1 MVKIIPQQIL
11 TTRWKKPLHSPK
23 CPILPFHWDGRFLPY
38 PFNATWKTL
47 TCFNFPSRGVKIGEK
62 YVPTYFSVW
71 LWIVTLFNTPKSE
84 MSLKVLMFIGNR
96 ILIST
101 WKCWIWISKNE
112 SILRTTAW
120 KGCWLLFYPK
130 LCEIISVRKIPTILL
145 DKCKRMT

>member
-11 TTRWKKPLHSPK
+11 TTQWKKPLHSPK
-23 CPILPFHWDGRFLPY
+23 CSIPPFHWDGRFLPY
-38 PFNATWKTL
+38 PFNANWKTL
-47 TCFNFPSRGVKIGEK
+47 ACFNFLSRGVEI
-62 YVPTYFSVW
+62 VSTYFSVW
-71 LWIVTLFNTPKSE
+71 LWTVTLFNTPKSE
-84 MSLKVLMFIGNR
+84 MSLKVLLIIANG

-130 LCEIISVRKIPTILL
+130 LSVGCHFISVRKISTSLL
-145 DKCKRMT
+145 DKRKRMT